1 MDSFEIE
8 TKVKELLQALLPSHV
23 DVYMVCDTYAVLH
36 NIERSDILQ
45 IRVDLY
51 KAFRF
56 AEDFQVEFV
65 DGETVRLHYIV

>member
-1 MDSFEIE
+1 MISFEIE
-8 TKVKELLQALLPSHV
+8 TKVRELLQDILPSYV

-36 NIERSDILQ
+36 NIERYDILQ

-56 AEDFQVEFV
+56 VEDFQVEFV